1 MARSVD
7 AIAATLPR
15 VDGVEADAGR
25 SVETRG
31 THRIL
36 ATQASL
42 QSNASL
48 TSLSLSENL
57 IGDAEALNSVQPD
70 LETGGEA
77 LASMLR
83 QNKHITLL
91 DVSWNKIRRDSA
103 QDLAQALAENETLT
117 QLNVAHNAFC
127 DLPGQYLGIS
137 LATNNTLQS
146 LDLSY
151 NSLSPQ
157 AAIVIAASF
166 ATNHTLHYLSVA
178 GNPLGRTGAEALIT
192 SIRRHQTESRFLHID
207 FQNADVDTDL
217 GARGGGVQ
225 FSSVDPTGRYRLDM
239 RTPYSQMIARR
250 LYELAS
256 TRMGC
261 SFQKCVWSFKP
272 PEPEVLGACVDINF
286 LSAMTRLCWLRRAA
300 RNRNR
305 HAIEQA
311 SRRWRGDRRGD
322 SGRTRRKF
330 DFHTGL
336 HALRIGGAISTLARP

>member
-1 MARSVD
+1 MAWRPISSRRQDTVFSRN
-7 AIAATLPR
+7 T
-15 VDGVEADAGR
+15 
-25 SVETRG
+25 
-31 THRIL
+31 
-36 ATQASL
+36 AS
-42 QSNASL
+42 SNASL

-83 QNKHITLL
+83 SNKHVTYL

-137 LATNNTLQS
+137 LATNTVLKK

-166 ATNHTLHYLSVA
+166 ATNTTLHYLSVA
-178 GNPLGRTGAEALIT
+178 GNPLGRAGAEALIT

-207 FQNADVDTDL
+207 FANADVDTDL
-217 GARGGGVQ
+217 VPEVAACSFR
-225 FSSVDPTGRYRLDM
+225 P
-239 RTPYSQMIARR
+239 
-250 LYELAS
+250 S
-256 TRMGC
+256 TRR
-261 SFQKCVWSFKP
+261 
-272 PEPEVLGACVDINF
+272 ADIDW
-286 LSAMTRLCWLRRAA
+286 TCA
-300 RNRNR
+300 RP
-305 HAIEQA
+305 
-311 SRRWRGDRRGD
+311 
-322 SGRTRRKF
+322 TRR
-330 DFHTGL
+330 
-336 HALRIGGAISTLARP
+336 

>member
-1 MARSVD
+1 VARSVD

-25 SVETRG
+25 SVVRG
-31 THRIL
+31 GRDARDHRIL

-83 QNKHITLL
+83 SNKHVTYL

-117 QLNVAHNAFC
+117 SLNIAHNAFC

-137 LATNNTLQS
+137 LASNNTLQR

-157 AAIVIAASF
+157 AAIVIASAF
-166 ATNHTLHYLSVA
+166 ATNTTLHYLSVA
-178 GNPLGRTGAEALIT
+178 GNPLGRAGAEALIT
-192 SIRRHQTESRFLHID
+192 ALRRHQTESRFLHID
-207 FQNADVDTDL
+207 FASADVDTDL

-272 PEPEVLGACVDINF
+272 PEPEVLGACVEINF
-286 LSAMTRLCWLRRAA
+286 LSAMTRPCWLRRAV
-300 RNRNR
+300 RNRHR

-311 SRRWRGDRRGD
+311 SRRWRGGRRDD
-322 SGRTRRKF
+322 SARR
-330 DFHTGL
+330 
-336 HALRIGGAISTLARP
+336 RREI